1 MANCFKCN
9 RYLGDKDEWLKM
21 VTEKGPICYQC
32 FNKAAA
38 KARAKEMLGDNYY
51 DPEGHKVEKK
61 EEDKK

>member
-1 MANCFKCN
+1 
-9 RYLGDKDEWLKM
+9 M